1 MRTGAASVDQLMA
14 HGGWL
19 LDDVQARHAA
29 APDTFWMPSA
39 EQLAELAPG
48 STARLIFQVADQADP
63 VVDGLDPY
71 DDAGRPN
78 LVVAHER
85 MWVWIESVAG
95 VGDDAELVGVLMN
108 MPVAT
113 HSRLV
118 PGARIRFRL
127 RDVIDVDL
135 VPPVDM
141 ADELEAMAELGRP
154 RLDLDAMTAPED
166 PQRDPTIAPSQAE
179 VCNRFGVRPERPSP
193 TTAVRCI
200 LGRTV
205 ADGVWPL
212 FGARW
217 PPTPERA
224 DCGWAIWATHAD
236 MDEALEADGF
246 DAVAIT
252 DVKARNETAWRY
264 LALPPGWA
272 FVLGPDGFEDVY
284 QDPELLEED
293 E

>member
-1 MRTGAASVDQLMA
+1 MDQLMA

-19 LDDVQARHAA
+19 LDDAQARHAA
-29 APDTFWMPSA
+29 DPGTFSMPSA
-39 EQLAELAPG
+39 EDLARLAPG
-48 STARLIFQVADQADP
+48 TTARLLFQIADQADP

-71 DDAGRPN
+71 DDAGHPN

-85 MWVWIESVAG
+85 MWVWVESVSG
-95 VGDDAELVGVLMN
+95 TGDDAELIGVLMH

-118 PGARIRFRL
+118 PGAQVRFR
-127 RDVIDVDL
+127 RGDVIDLDL
-135 VPPVDM
+135 APPVEM
-141 ADELEAMAELGRP
+141 ADELEAMALLGRP
-154 RLDLDAMTAPED
+154 RLDLDAVTAPED

-179 VCNRFGVRPERPSP
+179 VCARYGVRPERPSP
-193 TTAVRCI
+193 SSLVRC
-200 LGRTV
+200 LVGRTV
-205 ADGVWPL
+205 AEGVWPL
-212 FGARW
+212 YGARW
-217 PPTPERA
+217 PPTPQRW

-252 DVKARNETAWRY
+252 DLEVRSQTAWRY

-272 FVLGPDGFEDVY
+272 FVLDREGVEDVY
-284 QDPELLEED
+284 QDPELLEG
-293 E
+293 